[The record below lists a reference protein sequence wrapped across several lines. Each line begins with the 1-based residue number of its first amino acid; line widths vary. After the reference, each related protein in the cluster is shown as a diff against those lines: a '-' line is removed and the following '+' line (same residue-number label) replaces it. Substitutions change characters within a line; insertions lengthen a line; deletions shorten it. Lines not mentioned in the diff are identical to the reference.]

1 MSVVPQSTDAIA
13 ELARIWRRYEGDPD
27 GAIRAITE
35 TAASALD
42 VARASV
48 WLLDTDRDELTCADL
63 YEAPLARH
71 SSGIVLKS
79 SQYPGYF
86 AALADED
93 TIAAVDAHT
102 DPRTREFSESYLTP
116 IGIGAMLD

>member
-1 MSVVPQSTDAIA
+1 MDAIA

-35 TAASALD
+35 TAANALG

-48 WLLDTDRDELTCADL
+48 WLLDPLRDELTCADL
-63 YEAPLARH
+63 YEVATQQH

-86 AALADED
+86 AALAEEE
-93 TIAAVDAHT
+93 TIAADNAHV
-102 DPRTREFSESYLTP
+102 DPRTQEFSESYLTP
-116 IGIGAMLD
+116 LGIGAMLDAPIRP